1 MAKRSEATST
11 EKTVSKQET
20 GKSKALETTLA
31 TLSKRYGDG
40 TVMRLGEASHLQVE
54 VIPTGSI
61 ALDLALGVGGI
72 PRGRIT
78 EIYGPESAGKTT
90 LCQHII
96 AEAQQLGGTC
106 AFIDMEHALDPAY
119 ARQVGVNIDDLY
131 IAQPDTGEQA
141 LEIAEALIRSGAL
154 DVLVVD
160 SVAAL
165 VPRAEIEGE
174 MGDSHMGLQARLMSQ
189 ALRKLSGAIKQSNTA
204 MIFTNQLRMKI
215 GVMFGN
221 PETTTGGNALKFYA
235 SVRLDIRRIQSIKD
249 EGQVIG
255 NRTKVRVTKNKV
267 APPFREAEFDIMY
280 NEGISK
286 AGDVL
291 DIATELNIITKRGA
305 FFSFQDTRLGQ
316 GRENAKEYLKQNAE
330 MLAEIEAQIRAQA
343 VQSDAVILNG
353 DSAKSEAADGE
364 DEELFESESEAEGA
378 IAATTEAIAEAA

>member
-1 MAKRSEATST
+1 MTKRSEAST
-11 EKTVSKQET
+11 AESKSNPARQDS
-20 GKSKALETTLA
+20 GKHKALETTLA
-31 TLSKRYGDG
+31 GLSKRFGEG
-40 TVMRLGEASHLQVE
+40 AIMRMGEATHLQVE

-96 AEAQQLGGTC
+96 AEAQRLGGTC
-106 AFIDMEHALDPAY
+106 AFIDMEHALDPSY
-119 ARQVGVNIDDLY
+119 AQCCGVNIDDLY

-174 MGDSHMGLQARLMSQ
+174 MGDAHMGLQARLMSQ

-286 AGDVL
+286 TGDVL
-291 DIATELNIITKRGA
+291 DIASNLEIVTKRGA
-305 FFSFQDTRLGQ
+305 FFSFGDTRLGQ
-316 GRENAKEYLKQNAE
+316 GRENAKEFLKGNPDL
-330 MLAEIEAQIRAQA
+330 LAQIEAQIRAQA
-343 VQSDAVILNG
+343 VQDEAVILNG
-353 DSAKSEAADGE
+353 HAEALSGE
-364 DEELFESESEAEGA
+364 NEGEETLAESKV
-378 IAATTEAIAEAA
+378 EAIAEVV